1 MKLKHM
7 FIVNAIIAL
16 AYALGEL
23 LVPATLLK
31 IYGLGDNPGAEIIL
45 VARYFGWGLVAVG
58 LITALVANAPQSQA
72 RQSIVKALF
81 VAIGEDPFKL
91 ATLIGVETDP
101 SGSIIVNSNQKTNV
115 EGIYAAGDVTGGIRQ
130 VTTATGEGTTAAM
143 NAYLFIKQGWYGEG
157 LSK

>member
-7 FIVNAIIAL
+7 FIIQAIIAL

-23 LVPATLLK
+23 FVPGTVTK

-58 LITALVANAPQSQA
+58 LIAALVANAPQSQA

-81 VAIGEDPFKL
+81 VAHVVG
-91 ATLIGVETDP
+91 LIVSVQGVL
-101 SGSIIVNSNQKTNV
+101 N
-115 EGIYAAGDVTGGIRQ
+115 
-130 VTTATGEGTTAAM
+130 GTF
-143 NAYLFIKQGWYGEG
+143 NAVGWSAVVIYLFLTAGFGYFWFVRPEQV
-157 LSK
+157 